1 MRGPEGYDWELAGTA
16 NLRDAQELA
25 KATSRASGNMAVFTE
40 TGEAFLLRRT
50 PYDKLFPRGRY
61 MPDPFESGGLQ

>member
-1 MRGPEGYDWELAGTA
+1 MRGPDGYGWEISGGAS
-16 NLRDAQELA
+16 LRDPLEL
-25 KATSRASGNMAVFTE
+25 SRAISRNSENVTVFTE

-61 MPDPFESGGLQ
+61 MPDPFENGGLQ

>member
-25 KATSRASGNMAVFTE
+25 RATSRASGNMAVFTE

-61 MPDPFESGGLQ
+61 MPDPFENGGLQ

>member
-1 MRGPEGYDWELAGTA
+1 MGNAGMWQAFAMNDQTTA
-16 NLRDAQELA
+16 RYLSERLG
-25 KATSRASGNMAVFTE
+25 KRVLWRKT

-61 MPDPFESGGLQ
+61 MPDPFENGGLQ